1 MYKNTQRAAEPE
13 LAGRHAHMH
22 KPAESVPSRWNSRPL
37 TSALRVQ
44 LCAHD
49 NGAVRLS
56 SGCVD
61 THSEEKVKRAGTRIA
76 HTGPCVRVCAFQG
89 PHIVAV
95 MTPVIV
101 VHLDL
106 WVHVSLQPDPRRL

>member
-1 MYKNTQRAAEPE
+1 M
-13 LAGRHAHMH
+13 HACTN
-22 KPAESVPSRWNSRPL
+22 PAESVPSRWNTGPL

-49 NGAVRLS
+49 GVACLS

-61 THSEEKVKRAGTRIA
+61 THSEEKVKRTGTRVA
-76 HTGPCVRVCAFQG
+76 HIGPCVHVCAFQG
-89 PHIVAV
+89 PCIVATV
-95 MTPVIV
+95 TPVIV

-106 WVHVSLQPDPRRL
+106 WVHVSLQPDPRWL